1 MYGTAEVL
9 GWSFPLLRVAGIP
22 IRCSWLLLV
31 WMLFDVVRFSQA
43 HLPVLIA
50 AAFVVPPLTMLIHA
64 AGHALGA
71 RIGGGRLESTTLS
84 VLNNQDTFVVPQR
97 PWSHLWAGLGGMLA
111 NLLMYGL
118 SLLVP
123 LADAGSQVELVLAYL
138 GGSCL
143 LVALVNLLACQPF
156 DGHRWWRGL
165 LWAFM
170 PMAKAVRTAVILGFI
185 SAILL
190 LIFAVWR
197 TDFLLLMMGVLSLMA
212 TIADRQQIAEG
223 HDAVFLTDPTY
234 GGKAPPS
241 AWRKSWEA
249 RRQAREERAETAEQE
264 VLDRLLAKVSA
275 HGLPSLTAAERK
287 QLQAISQRQKN
298 RG

>member
-9 GWSFPLLRVAGIP
+9 GWSFPLLRIAGIP

-31 WMLFDVVRFSQA
+31 WMLFDVVRFSKD

-50 AAFVVPPLTMLIHA
+50 AALVVPPLTMLIHA

-84 VLNNQDTFVVPQR
+84 VLNNQDTFFVPQR
-97 PWSHLWAGLGGMLA
+97 PWSHLWAGVGGVLA
-111 NLLMYGL
+111 NLLVYGL

-123 LADAGSQVELVLAYL
+123 LAGAGSQVELVLAYL

-223 HDAVFLTDPTY
+223 HDAVFLADPTY

-241 AWRKSWEA
+241 AWRMRREA
-249 RRQAREERAETAEQE
+249 RRQASEERAEAAEQE